1 MHYENGEFVLDN
13 LPSKQMI
20 DDIRSKLS
28 PEEEKQ
34 FLNEM
39 KMIRDLPRMPKD
51 AKVMIDEDPL
61 RLKKFFDEDEFNRM
75 NGIEMA

>member
-1 MHYENGEFVLDN
+1 
-13 LPSKQMI
+13 
-20 DDIRSKLS
+20 
-28 PEEEKQ
+28 
-34 FLNEM
+34 M